1 MEGVESMA
9 NYTREFG
16 LSYVPLTMKY
26 RTSKLNGLRKKYRS
40 DFEIIARVLEAVKEN
55 DATRFYIMKRAGINC
70 AQLKRY
76 LGSLTGI
83 GLIEKSAKDGRVFY
97 WTSEKGLGFLKQ
109 YYVLLSML
117 LSTSSRNELVS
128 MGYEAECRVSN
139 AQPHSAM
146 PIATPM
152 QHPPQ

>member
-1 MEGVESMA
+1 MA
-9 NYTREFG
+9 NYTRELG
-16 LSYVPLTMKY
+16 SSYVPLSMKY
-26 RTSKLNGLRKKYRS
+26 RTSRLNGLRKKYRS

-76 LGSLTGI
+76 LGSLTDV
-83 GLIEKSAKDGRVFY
+83 GLIEKSARDGRVSY

-117 LSTSSRNELVS
+117 LSTSARNRFTS
-128 MGYEAECRVSN
+128 MDYAAGCGASN
-139 AQPHSAM
+139 AQPHSVM
-146 PIATPM
+146 PITTPI
-152 QHPPQ
+152 QHPP